1 MYVVT
6 GVEFIFFDKSLN
18 FVCKN
23 SKLKNE
29 SINPGLPTFLA
40 KWFKCEKYNIN
51 IFGNAKFIIIYNNLI
66 TVLDI

>member
-29 SINPGLPTFLA
+29 SISSGLPYERIRVDGVIT
-40 KWFKCEKYNIN
+40 
-51 IFGNAKFIIIYNNLI
+51 II
-66 TVLDI
+66 